1 MSEYMEAHC
10 VSKLIG
16 SPPGYVGYEDGGKL
30 TEAVRRDPY
39 SVVLFD
45 EIEKAHEDV
54 YNLLLQLLDEGKLTD
69 AHGTVVNFK
78 NCIIILTSN
87 IGADKIQKN
96 NTMGFLGTEYNDVE
110 SKVMTEVE
118 KTFKPEFINRLDEIV
133 MFNHLER
140 KDLSK
145 IINHLLSELKV
156 RLRKKGITLKIDEK
170 VIKFLIDEGYN
181 SKYGARPLKRSIKNH
196 LECKLA
202 DYIIDNNLTEKHII
216 EVSEEKGQ
224 VLLSSHSPKKRAG
237 NSTKKMPVRREKCNT
252 R

>member
-1 MSEYMEAHC
+1 MEAHC

-45 EIEKAHEDV
+45 EIEKAHPDV

-96 NTMGFLGTEYNDVE
+96 NTMGFLGTDYNDIE
-110 SKVMTEVE
+110 SKIMTEVE
-118 KTFKPEFINRLDEIV
+118 KTFKPEFINRLDDIV

-140 KDLSK
+140 NDLTK
-145 IINHLLSELKV
+145 IINHLLSELKA
-156 RLRKKGITLKIDEK
+156 RLRKKGIALKIDDN
-170 VIKFLIDEGYN
+170 VIKFLIDEGCN

-202 DYIIDNNLTEKHII
+202 DYIIDNNITGKCII
-216 EVSEEKGQ
+216 DVSQKGSEM
-224 VLLSSHSPKKRAG
+224 VLSSHPAKKRTGDSA
-237 NSTKKMPVRREKCNT
+237 KKMTVRREKCNAG
-252 R
+252 